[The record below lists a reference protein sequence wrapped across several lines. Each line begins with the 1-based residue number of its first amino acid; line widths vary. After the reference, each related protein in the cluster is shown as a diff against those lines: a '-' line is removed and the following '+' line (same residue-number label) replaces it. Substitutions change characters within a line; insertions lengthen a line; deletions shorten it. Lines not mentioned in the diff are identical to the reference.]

1 MGINRTMI
9 ISHSEEE
16 ENWLALHA
24 AVGLSTLMVPPT
36 VATYT
41 TAMTCRNT
49 VKITECPKQI
59 FELALNM
66 CPHEA
71 AMCNANSQH
80 PLHLACAS
88 GSPYMIRELLV
99 LYPEAAQTRD
109 DHHRF
114 ALHWACAT
122 TVRRHRSGHTNN
134 RNHDGEPASSDGWI
148 AALEL
153 LILANPH
160 ALTSPDPMTH
170 LLPFM
175 LAAASISSSNN
186 NPGYDNVAEDMGSLE
201 TCYSLLVCQLD
212 VLFPYLTRE
221 NVTRNS
227 NVANSMCLASRKH
240 GLDHERTD
248 ESSSGRIFDRKN
260 GLRRLGD
267 RAVETIRQFFT
278 RST

>member
-1 MGINRTMI
+1 MI
-9 ISHSEEE
+9 ISRSEEE

-24 AVGLSTLMVPPT
+24 AVGLSTLMLPHS
-36 VATYT
+36 VAT

-49 VKITECPKQI
+49 VKTTECPKQI

-71 AMCNANSQH
+71 AMCNATSQH

-99 LYPEAAQTRD
+99 LYPEAARTRD

-122 TVRRHRSGHTNN
+122 TVRRHRSGHRHRT
-134 RNHDGEPASSDGWI
+134 HDGKQTSDGWI
-148 AALEL
+148 AALES

-175 LAAASISSSNN
+175 LAAASISSSNK
-186 NPGYDNVAEDMGSLE
+186 NPGYDNVVEDMRSLE
-201 TCYSLLVCQLD
+201 TCYSLLVCQPD

-227 NVANSMCLASRKH
+227 TVANSMCLASRKH

-248 ESSSGRIFDRKN
+248 ATSSGRIFKRKN
-260 GLRRLGD
+260 GLRRLSD
-267 RAVETIRQFFT
+267 RAVETIREFFIRGT
-278 RST
+278 